1 MVDGPFGKG
10 HSAQP
15 KPNQV
20 GKPPARKFS
29 DADQKPPLSLGA
41 LIHQS
46 ADQRHHA
53 AAEAA
58 AEARAA
64 LAEARASSAPPETQQ
79 NQTVQSPTSYLPATT
94 FVKPK
99 SKMELQVE
107 EAILQEHHEKDMIV
121 DQPYRTTPLITPG
134 AKVKRDTPIVA
145 SYLNMHPDPQVRGAA
160 PHVSQVATNVRT
172 AAQDRPDSGRVHT
185 PKIIHHQFNTP
196 ANLYSQDNMA
206 SSIQQQTGIA
216 PQVSGAPRKEF
227 SIQNSETLKMI
238 LEEDQQKPA
247 TQHKPKSHVVYD
259 VHEAKR
265 GVWPPPE
272 QAQKRELPPPSERPV
287 RQTVPQP
294 QRDLPDAP
302 AVNQPPSMFTNSDK
316 IAQSYSFNK
325 LMWSVDPVERL

>member
-29 DADQKPPLSLGA
+29 D
-41 LIHQS
+41 
-46 ADQRHHA
+46 
-53 AAEAA
+53 
-58 AEARAA
+58 
-64 LAEARASSAPPETQQ
+64 
-79 NQTVQSPTSYLPATT
+79 TVQSPTSYLPATT

-259 VHEAKR
+259 VHEAK
-265 GVWPPPE
+265 
-272 QAQKRELPPPSERPV
+272 
-287 RQTVPQP
+287 
-294 QRDLPDAP
+294 

>member
-29 DADQKPPLSLGA
+29 D
-41 LIHQS
+41 
-46 ADQRHHA
+46 
-53 AAEAA
+53 
-58 AEARAA
+58 
-64 LAEARASSAPPETQQ
+64 
-79 NQTVQSPTSYLPATT
+79 TVQSPTSYLPATT